1 MTLYIDHPGT
11 PFICSISHPPTAI
24 AALDEIAEHELH
36 DDVAGATLLD
46 DASEIVGTYS
56 PGEGFTWSR

>member
-11 PFICSISHPPTAI
+11 PFSCSVSHPPDET
-24 AALDEIAEHELH
+24 AALDAIAEQELH

-46 DASEIVGTYS
+46 DAFEIIGTYS
-56 PGEGFTWSR
+56 PGEGFTWS